1 MKKLIM
7 MLALFASIG
16 LAACAQQLDASKV
29 PAAVKAAF
37 AKKFPG
43 AVTAGWGKENAK
55 EYEAAF
61 KLNGKSASANF
72 LTDGSWVE
80 TEMEINISELPA
92 AVATA
97 VKTKHPG
104 ATILKVYKIDNA
116 KGDLTYEAEIKTGN
130 KKQEMILKADGT
142 IIK

>member
-1 MKKLIM
+1 MKKYFL
-7 MLALFASIG
+7 LFITMFSISVY
-16 LAACAQQLDASKV
+16 AFAVDVPKV
-29 PAAVKAAF
+29 VADAF
-37 AKKFPG
+37 AKKFP
-43 AVTAGWGKENAK
+43 AATNIKWGKENAK
-55 EYEAAF
+55 EYEAEF

-80 TEMEINISELPA
+80 TEMQVDVSEAPA
-92 AVATA
+92 AVTA
-97 VKTKHPG
+97 AVQQKHPG
-104 ATILKVYKIDNA
+104 TSIIRLYKIDNS